1 MFSAYCG
8 ARHVSRTRPED
19 IAKMTLHRRSF
30 LAAAT
35 CLGAT
40 CLGAPGLALAQAYP
54 ARPVKVIVPF
64 APGGQ
69 TDVIARVVSQKLSE
83 HFGQQ
88 FVVENKSGA
97 GGNIGIG
104 LAAQAAADGYTLL
117 FTDGTT
123 FVVNPNLY
131 DKVPYDPFKDFQ
143 PVSLSVT
150 TTQVL
155 VINPSLPAKT
165 VAELIALVKSKPGT
179 YSIASPGI
187 GTPGHLTG
195 ELFKAAADI
204 DLIHVPFGGGGLA
217 INSAAAGHTPIAFGS
232 PAATMSMITG
242 GKLRALAV
250 ASRTRI
256 AALPDVPTMAE
267 AGYASVESDVWV
279 GCVAPAAMP
288 KDMVSL
294 LHGEMAKVVLL
305 PDVKERLAVLGFDP
319 FDPAPD
325 ASAARIREESDKWA
339 KLIRAT
345 GLKAG

>member
-1 MFSAYCG
+1 MPLRAE
-8 ARHVSRTRPED
+8 AW
-19 IAKMTLHRRSF
+19 
-30 LAAAT
+30 
-35 CLGAT
+35 
-40 CLGAPGLALAQAYP
+40 P

-69 TDVIARVVSQKLSE
+69 TDVIARFIAQKMSE
-83 HFGQQ
+83 PFGQQ

-97 GGNIGIG
+97 GGNNGMG
-104 LAAQAAADGYTLL
+104 LAAQAPPDGYTLL
-117 FTDGTT
+117 FVDGTT

-131 DKVPYDPFKDFQ
+131 DKAPYDPFKDFQ

-155 VINPSLPAKT
+155 VVHPSIEAKT
-165 VAELIALVKSKPGT
+165 VAELVALVKARPGT

-195 ELFKAAADI
+195 ELFKAAAGL

-232 PAATMSMITG
+232 PAATMSQITG

-250 ASRTRI
+250 ASRKRL
-256 AALPDVPTMAE
+256 ASLSDVPTMAE
-267 AGYASVESDVWV
+267 AGYASVEADVWV
-279 GCVAPAAMP
+279 GCVAPAGVP
-288 KDMVSL
+288 KEVASL
-294 LHGEMAKVVLL
+294 LHAEMGKAVRL
-305 PDVKERLAVLGFDP
+305 PDVQDRVAALGFET
-319 FDPAPD
+319 FDPPLD
-325 ASAARIREESDKWA
+325 ASSARIRDESEKWA
-339 KLIRAT
+339 KLIKSL

>member
-1 MFSAYCG
+1 M
-8 ARHVSRTRPED
+8 VN
-19 IAKMTLHRRSF
+19 MLRRSLLVGAAC
-30 LAAAT
+30 LAAPSIARADT
-35 CLGAT
+35 
-40 CLGAPGLALAQAYP
+40 YP

-69 TDVIARVVSQKLSE
+69 TDVIARFIAQKLSE
-83 HFGQQ
+83 HLGQQ

-97 GGNIGIG
+97 GGNIGMG
-104 LAAQAAADGYTLL
+104 LAAQASPDGYTLL

-131 DKVPYDPFKDFQ
+131 DKAPYDPFKDFQ

-155 VINPSLPAKT
+155 VVHPSLPVAT
-165 VAELIALVKSKPGT
+165 VAELVALVKSKPNT

-195 ELFKAAADI
+195 ELFKAAAGL

-232 PAATMSMITG
+232 PAATMSQITG

-250 ASRTRI
+250 ASKKRI
-256 AALPDVPTMAE
+256 ASLPDVPSMTE
-267 AGYASVESDVWV
+267 AGYPSVESDVWV
-279 GCVAPAAMP
+279 GCVAPAAVP
-288 KDMVSL
+288 KDIVGL
-294 LHGEMAKVVLL
+294 LHREMGKAVLL
-305 PDVKERLAVLGFDP
+305 PDVKERVAALGFEPYDP
-319 FDPAPD
+319 SLD
-325 ASAARIREESDKWA
+325 ASTTRMREESDKWA
-339 KLIRAT
+339 KLIRALN
-345 GLKAG
+345 LKAG

>member
-1 MFSAYCG
+1 M
-8 ARHVSRTRPED
+8 VS
-19 IAKMTLHRRSF
+19 RRSF
-30 LAAAT
+30 LAGAAV
-35 CLGAT
+35 
-40 CLGAPGLALAQAYP
+40 LGAPSLVRADNYP

-69 TDVIARVVSQKLSE
+69 TDVIARFIAQKLTE

-97 GGNIGIG
+97 GGNIGMG
-104 LAAQAAADGYTLL
+104 LAAQAPADGYTLL
-117 FTDGTT
+117 FVDGTT

-131 DKVPYDPFKDFQ
+131 DKAPYDPFKDFQ

-155 VINPSLPAKT
+155 VVHPSLEAKT
-165 VAELIALVKSKPGT
+165 VADLVALAKAKPGT

-195 ELFKAAADI
+195 ELFKAAAGL

-232 PAATMSMITG
+232 PAATMSQIAS

-250 ASRTRI
+250 ASQKRL
-256 AALPDVPTMAE
+256 ASLPDVPTMAE
-267 AGYASVESDVWV
+267 AGYASVEADVWV
-279 GCVAPAAMP
+279 GCVAPAGMP
-288 KDMVSL
+288 KEIASL
-294 LHGEMAKVVLL
+294 LHAEMGKAVLL
-305 PDVKERLAVLGFDP
+305 PDMKERIAALGFEP
-319 FDPAPD
+319 FDPSLD
-325 ASAARIREESDKWA
+325 ASSTRIRAESDKWA
-339 KLIRAT
+339 KLIKSLGLRA
-345 GLKAG
+345 G

>member
-1 MFSAYCG
+1 MSNTIRRVGSRRPGEVDGRDIHRPCG
-8 ARHVSRTRPED
+8 TAIR
-19 IAKMTLHRRSF
+19 RRSF
-30 LAAAT
+30 LAGTACLAA
-35 CLGAT
+35 
-40 CLGAPGLALAQAYP
+40 PSLASADSYP

-69 TDVIARVVSQKLSE
+69 TDVIARFVSQKLSE
-83 HFGQQ
+83 QFGQQ

-104 LAAQAAADGYTLL
+104 LAALAQPDGYTLL

-155 VINPSLPAKT
+155 VVHPSLPVTT
-165 VAELIALVKSKPGT
+165 VAELVALVKSRPNT

-195 ELFKAAADI
+195 ELFKSAAGL

-232 PAATMSMITG
+232 PAATMSQITG

-250 ASRTRI
+250 ASKARI
-256 AALPDVPTMAE
+256 AVLPDVPSMTE
-267 AGYASVESDVWV
+267 AGYPAVESDVWV
-279 GCVAPAAMP
+279 GCVAPAAMSR
-288 KDMVSL
+288 DIATL
-294 LHGEMAKVVLL
+294 LHREMGKVVLL
-305 PDVKERLAVLGFDP
+305 PDVRERVAALGFEP
-319 FDPAPD
+319 FDPPLD
-325 ASAARIREESDKWA
+325 AASTRMRDESDKWA
-339 KLIRAT
+339 RLIRAL

>member
-1 MFSAYCG
+1 MVTV
-8 ARHVSRTRPED
+8 R
-19 IAKMTLHRRSF
+19 RRSF
-30 LAAAT
+30 LAGAA
-35 CLGAT
+35 CL
-40 CLGAPGLALAQAYP
+40 CAPAIASADAYP

-69 TDVIARVVSQKLSE
+69 TDVIARFIAQKLSE
-83 HFGQQ
+83 HLGQQ

-97 GGNIGIG
+97 GGNIGMG
-104 LAAQAAADGYTLL
+104 LAAQAPADGYTLL

-131 DKVPYDPFKDFQ
+131 EKAPYDPFKDFQ

-155 VINPSLPAKT
+155 VVHPSLPAT
-165 VAELIALVKSKPGT
+165 SVAELVALVKSKPNT

-195 ELFKAAADI
+195 ELFKAAAGL

-232 PAATMSMITG
+232 PAATMSQITG

-250 ASRTRI
+250 ASKKRI
-256 AALPDVPTMAE
+256 ASLPDVPSMTE
-267 AGYASVESDVWV
+267 AGYPTVESDAWV
-279 GCVAPAAMP
+279 GCVAPAAVP
-288 KDMVSL
+288 KDIVAL
-294 LHGEMAKVVLL
+294 LNREMGKAVLL
-305 PDVKERLAVLGFDP
+305 PDVKERVAALGFEPYDP
-319 FDPAPD
+319 SLD
-325 ASAARIREESDKWA
+325 ASTVRMRDESDKWA
-339 KLIRAT
+339 KLIRALN
-345 GLKAG
+345 LKAG